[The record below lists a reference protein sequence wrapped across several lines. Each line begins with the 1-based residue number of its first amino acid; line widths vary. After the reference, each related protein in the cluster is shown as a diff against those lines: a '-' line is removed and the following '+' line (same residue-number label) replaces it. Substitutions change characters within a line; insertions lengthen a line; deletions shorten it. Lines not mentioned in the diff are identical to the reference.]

1 MKELLAMD
9 SDGDG
14 KVSKLEYLSYMLVK
28 LNKADQDDIDGILTQ
43 FQKLDK
49 DGSGELDKEDLE
61 RLDRELQR
69 AQDIE
74 AVVHQD

>member
-9 SDGDG
+9 SDGNG

-28 LNKADQDDIDGILTQ
+28 LNKADQDDIDGILAQ

-69 AQDIE
+69 AQDTE
-74 AVVHQD
+74 VVVYKD

>member
-1 MKELLAMD
+1 MKELLEMD

-28 LNKADQDDIDGILTQ
+28 LNKADQDDIDGILAQ
-43 FQKLDK
+43 FNKLDR
-49 DGSGELDKEDLE
+49 DGSGELDKADLE

-69 AQDIE
+69 AQQE
-74 AVVHQD
+74 ADDDA

>member
-28 LNKADQDDIDGILTQ
+28 LNKADQDDIDGILAQ

-49 DGSGELDKEDLE
+49 DGSGELDKADLE

-69 AQDIE
+69 AQMHED
-74 AVVHQD
+74 

>member
-1 MKELLAMD
+1 MD

-28 LNKADQDDIDGILTQ
+28 LGKADQDDIDGILSQ

-49 DGSGELDKEDLE
+49 DGSGELDREDLE

-69 AQDIE
+69 AQD
-74 AVVHQD
+74 AAHQD